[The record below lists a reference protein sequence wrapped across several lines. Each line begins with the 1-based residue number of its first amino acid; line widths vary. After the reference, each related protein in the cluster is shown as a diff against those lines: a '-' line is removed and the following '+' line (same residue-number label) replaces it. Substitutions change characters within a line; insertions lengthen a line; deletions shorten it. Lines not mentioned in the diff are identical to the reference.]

1 MAHIVY
7 PSRRLPRTYPCECAA
22 AQRFAFETPEIQ
34 GLLLRGGTL
43 TSRTLLVVWLQPL
56 LGLDVDVLER
66 AMPTSIATAT
76 PPFPLGED
84 HEINIFQGGGAKNT
98 RKISPVEE
106 SGEDQVARL
115 RVSVMLE
122 AGVYSL
128 LVKLLDVVTH
138 LLSPRNPVVSRTAT
152 NLGTEI
158 RGIERRSYYITSPP
172 ICPL

>member
-1 MAHIVY
+1 
-7 PSRRLPRTYPCECAA
+7 
-22 AQRFAFETPEIQ
+22 
-34 GLLLRGGTL
+34 
-43 TSRTLLVVWLQPL
+43 
-56 LGLDVDVLER
+56 
-66 AMPTSIATAT
+66 
-76 PPFPLGED
+76 
-84 HEINIFQGGGAKNT
+84 
-98 RKISPVEE
+98 
-106 SGEDQVARL
+106 
-115 RVSVMLE
+115 MLE